1 MIIRAAYSIHY
12 MEHLIGA
19 IPQIN
24 PPPLFPI
31 HVSHHVGSDVAPLG
45 NDVLRMIC
53 IQLAIQL
60 MLALSDPSG
69 VGSVFT
75 TEFILLIVYITLG
88 AMLYWLAIRRIVA
101 FT

>member
-1 MIIRAAYSIHY
+1 
-12 MEHLIGA
+12 MENLVGA
-19 IPQIN
+19 LPLN
-24 PPPLFPI
+24 TPPLFPV
-31 HVSHHVGSDVAPLG
+31 HVSTLAGSDVAPFA

-53 IQLAIQL
+53 IQLSIQL

-88 AMLYWLAIRRIVA
+88 AMLYWLAIRRIVS

>member
-1 MIIRAAYSIHY
+1 
-12 MEHLIGA
+12 MESLVGA
-19 IPQIN
+19 VPPQQAST
-24 PPPLFPI
+24 LFPI
-31 HVSHHVGSDVAPLG
+31 HLTARLGSDAAPLA

-53 IQLAIQL
+53 IQLSIQL

-88 AMLYWLAIRRIVA
+88 AMLYWLAIRRIISFA
-101 FT
+101 